1 MEPHFFRDGAA
12 FRRWL
17 AKQHASRDALWVG
30 LHKKQSMAAGL
41 RYADAVDEALCYGWI
56 DGQARRIDDDRYM
69 IRFSPRRARSVWS
82 AVNIRK
88 YEALAAAGRVEPAGQ
103 AAFGARD
110 GAIGGVFVRT
120 GGYPGVR
127 AGAGASVPEG
137 EAGMVLLHGSGSIV
151 PADGKALG
159 SERQESRHAG
169 APAGAAHRVFG
180 GGRTAASPDSAR
192 SGPPA
197 RLTAHGC
204 LAVRLVRRQSCGGS
218 RR

>member
-110 GAIGGVFVRT
+110 
-120 GGYPGVR
+120 P
-127 AGAGASVPEG
+127 
-137 EAGMVLLHGSGSIV
+137 
-151 PADGKALG
+151 
-159 SERQESRHAG
+159 
-169 APAGAAHRVFG
+169 
-180 GGRTAASPDSAR
+180 AR
-192 SGPPA
+192 SGVYSYEQAGIPEFEPEQERQFRKAKRAWSFFTGAAPSYQRTA
-197 RLTAHGC
+197 RHWVLSARKADTRER
-204 LAVRLVRRQSCGGS
+204 RLVRLIECSAAGERLPHLTPLDPA
-218 RR
+218 RRRG